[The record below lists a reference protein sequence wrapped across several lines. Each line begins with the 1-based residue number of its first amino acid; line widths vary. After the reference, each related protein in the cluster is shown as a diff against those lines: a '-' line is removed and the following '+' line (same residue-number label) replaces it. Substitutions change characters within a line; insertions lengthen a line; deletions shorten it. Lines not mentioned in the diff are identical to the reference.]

1 MAKKSYGKINKYIDG
16 YYTKIFDN
24 KVCVGK
30 SKRLTIPQRMK
41 TGDFSVDKCA
51 KGLLKN
57 GKVKMDYH
65 INGLCIYLKDLF
77 LNIMNVLL

>member
-1 MAKKSYGKINKYIDG
+1 MKYKDIKKPDWLKNHMGKINKYIDG

-41 TGDFSVDKCA
+41 TGDFSVDK
-51 KGLLKN
+51 
-57 GKVKMDYH
+57 
-65 INGLCIYLKDLF
+65 
-77 LNIMNVLL
+77 